1 MKLNTLLLLQQS
13 ISLMSITTATT
24 EDAELE
30 KQNTLKAEHAN
41 INTHSR
47 NRILNRNRIIFLN
60 FQRTTKKRAT
70 KVNNDGRLQATYY
83 NN

>member
-30 KQNTLKAEHAN
+30 KQNTLKAERAN

-47 NRILNRNRIIFLN
+47 NRILNRIIFLN